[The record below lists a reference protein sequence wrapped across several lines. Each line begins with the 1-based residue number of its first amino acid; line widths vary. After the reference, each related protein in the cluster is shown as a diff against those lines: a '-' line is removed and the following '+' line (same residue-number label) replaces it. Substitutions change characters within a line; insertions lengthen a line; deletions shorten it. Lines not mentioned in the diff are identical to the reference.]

1 MRNLEMNTEEG
12 ILLSELEGPLR
23 LVQNFWIHIDKDAQ
37 FTPKLEISS
46 LSVWG

>member
-1 MRNLEMNTEEG
+1 MNTEEG